1 MEHLLYVP
9 EVAGVAQLQDR
20 VAKQHT
26 ALPGRRAHVRLR
38 VDIGERLL
46 FACHAGRHRRP
57 WRGLLILPAATVPA
71 GARAEEPADGPDA
84 KLQVIQGDQGKAG
97 KPGTETS
104 AEVVNTET
112 K

>member
-46 FACHAGRHRRP
+46 FACHAGRHRRALEE
-57 WRGLLILPAATVPA
+57 GLLMLPAAVPA
-71 GARAEEPADGPDA
+71 GARAEERADA
-84 KLQVIQGDQGKAG
+84 KKRNQI
-97 KPGTETS
+97 
-104 AEVVNTET
+104 NTHHDY